1 MKITE
6 IPAKTQEEKTIRV
19 AAYARVSS
27 DKDAAFHSLEAQ
39 KAYYEEYIRQNPN
52 WTLVDIY
59 SDNGISGTI
68 INRPEFQRM
77 LEDCRNGK
85 IDLVVTKS
93 ITRFARNTVILLET
107 VRELKALDIDVF
119 FEKEN
124 MHSISPDGELLLTLL
139 AMYAEEEAR
148 SASEN
153 QKWRIRKKFENGEP
167 WVGDMLGYRLVDGK
181 MIIVPEEAEI
191 VKMIFNDYL
200 SGMGLQTIAKKLNS
214 MDFPARY
221 SDHWRANTLS
231 VILHNEKYT
240 GNMLLQKTYRSDF
253 RTKRKVKNRGELR
266 QYFVENSHEAI
277 IDRDIFMAV
286 QEEMKRRQ
294 ALFFSIQPANKQI
307 SLFKGLIHCGLCG
320 APYRRRIANSSS
332 HPKNVWICGKYYDL
346 GKQYC
351 SSQQIPEDILIGKT
365 KEVLGI
371 DNLDRETIQARISN
385 IEVTGHFHLR
395 YTFKDGSVQYVVWE
409 HKSRK
414 ESWTPEMKEKARQKT
429 LKRNAERRKNEQG
442 HEDNRN

>member
-6 IPAKTQEEKTIRV
+6 IPAKPQEEKTIRV

-39 KAYYEEYIRQNPN
+39 QAYYEEYIKKHPN
-52 WTLVDIY
+52 WKLVDIY

-124 MHSISPDGELLLTLL
+124 MHSISPDGELMLTLL
-139 AMYAEEEAR
+139 AMHAEEEAR

-167 WVGDMLGYRLVDGK
+167 WVGDMLGYRLIDGK
-181 MIIVPEEAEI
+181 MVVVPEEAEI

-200 SGMGLQTIAKKLNS
+200 SGMGITAIAKKLN
-214 MDFPARY
+214 DEKIPPRY
-221 SDHWRANTLS
+221 SDYWQPN
-231 VILHNEKYT
+231 VISSILRNEKYA
-240 GNMLLQKTYRSDF
+240 GNLLLQKTFRPDF
-253 RTKRKVKNRGELR
+253 RTKRHKTNNGEIR
-266 QYFVENSHEAI
+266 RYFIEHSHEPI
-277 IDRDIFMAV
+277 IEQSIFNAV
-286 QEEMKRRQ
+286 NDEIKRRQ
-294 ALFFSIQPANKQI
+294 EAYCKTMDNSRNKQMGY
-307 SLFKGLIHCGLCG
+307 LFSGILRCGLCG
-320 APYRRRIANSSS
+320 YTFRRRYSNSSS
-332 HPKNVWICGKYYDL
+332 HGKPVWICKTFFDFGKSFCD
-346 GKQYC
+346 
-351 SSQQIPEDILIGKT
+351 SQQVPEEILIKKT
-365 KEVLGI
+365 KEVLRTNTLNRKI
-371 DNLDRETIQARISN
+371 ILEHISE

-395 YTFKDGSVQYVVWE
+395 YTLTDNSVQYVVWE

-414 ESWTPEMKEKARQKT
+414 ESWTPEMKEKARQKA
-429 LKRNAERRKNEQG
+429 LQRNAERRRNE
-442 HEDNRN
+442 